1 MALAE
6 LEQEQLLQE
15 QNEKELAVYR
25 ECDPKILLAKG
36 KVLNTLLTSTPT
48 F

>member
-15 QNEKELAVYR
+15 QNEKELARYR
-25 ECDPKILLAKG
+25 ECDPKILQAKG
-36 KVLNTLLTSTPT
+36 KVMKPLLMSTLTL
-48 F
+48 